1 MPKQKHLDI
10 DGAYFGT
17 SFPHVYLKTY
27 PELYPKEGPVQYIP
41 TIYGFKIFGQKG
53 SKHELTYDN
62 LGASKNQKDID
73 GVLKKKNGQQII
85 GAATLATISG
95 APPQAPAGGA
105 GADGGAPGTGGKQRN
120 ILNNSSFSNT
130 NPAQPPIEK

>member
-41 TIYGFKIFGQKG
+41 TIYGFKIFAQKG
-53 SKHELTYDN
+53 SKYEIMYDN
-62 LGASKNQKDID
+62 LGQPKNQKDID
-73 GVLKKKNGQQII
+73 TILKKKLPAG
-85 GAATLATISG
+85 GASTLGMISG
-95 APPQAPAGGA
+95 APMVIASGVQQVAGG
-105 GADGGAPGTGGKQRN
+105 
-120 ILNNSSFSNT
+120 
-130 NPAQPPIEK
+130 